1 MACLVNGEAA
11 EVKPFMN
18 LIPAVRVPAGVGE
31 IEYRYDPRS
40 WRVGGIV
47 SLAGLAVLLRLF
59 LSPAARRFPNG
70 A

>member
-1 MACLVNGEAA
+1 
-11 EVKPFMN
+11 MN